1 MHISV
6 CGIWFWTK
14 CDKCEKDGKAY
25 IKPYTLLCVA
35 YDFGQSVRSVRRI
48 AKHILKEFEKASE
61 VLNTSPN
68 AKILGLVISQDSH
81 VLSMLC

>member
-1 MHISV
+1 M
-6 CGIWFWTK
+6 
-14 CDKCEKDGKAY
+14 
-25 IKPYTLLCVA
+25 CVA
-35 YDFGQSVRSVRRI
+35 YGFGQSVTSVRRM

-81 VLSMLC
+81 VLSKFC